1 MDVVDDVD
9 SALAAYLDNE
19 FPEETGEKYLRIYG
33 AMQGLF
39 IQQDA
44 LLDLIK
50 AIHPAKG
57 ICLNDVLK
65 DIREAR
71 NASVG
76 HPTQLKRKGA
86 LSAHGIVQH
95 SMRKDGFSLLSYPE
109 KDGKMFQ
116 YIAVSRVD

>member
-1 MDVVDDVD
+1 MDIIDDVD
-9 SALAAYLDNE
+9 SAMNAYLNNE
-19 FPEETGEKYLRIYG
+19 FPTDMGERYLRVYG

-50 AIHPAKG
+50 GIHPAKD
-57 ICLNDVLK
+57 IRLNDVLK

-76 HPTQLKRKGA
+76 HPAQLKRKGA
-86 LSAHGIVQH
+86 LSAHGIVQN
-95 SMRKDGFSLLSYPE
+95 SMCKDGFDLMSYPY
-109 KDGKMFQ
+109 KQDISA
-116 YIAVSRVD
+116 YCPS